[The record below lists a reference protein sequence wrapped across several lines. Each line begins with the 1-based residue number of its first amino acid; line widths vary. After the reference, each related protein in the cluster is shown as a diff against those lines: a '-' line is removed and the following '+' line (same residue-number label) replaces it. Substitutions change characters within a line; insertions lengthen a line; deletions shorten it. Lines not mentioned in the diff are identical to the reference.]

1 MSEHTFTA
9 TLAETGRA
17 VIVEWHNGKITSIE
31 SAGAPTAR
39 WIAPALCDIQVNG
52 YAGVDFQ
59 SDTTTVDDLQ
69 LAAAKLLE
77 AGCAQ
82 ILLTLVTDEWS
93 ALTARFRRMRELRD
107 SSPVLR
113 AAFPG
118 FHIEGPFLSGTPG
131 FKGAH
136 DASVMIDPTPEKI
149 RELRAIAA
157 DLPLMLTLAPERTGA
172 IEAIKLAVSLG
183 IRISCGHTDA
193 SAETLAA
200 AAHAGATMFTH
211 LGNGCPQQLDRHNNI
226 LWRAI
231 ETPGLTAG
239 IIPDCIHVSPMLFRI
254 LNRALSPERFY
265 YTTDCMSA
273 AGGPPG
279 RYRIGKTEIEV
290 GADKVV
296 RQPGQTNFAGSA
308 LTPIEGVFRSA
319 KMLRRPWQHTWHGFS
334 TRPRELMGL
343 SGELKVGEDATF
355 CVLEQHGKV
364 VNMDVYVRGEKKAQT
379 TVDLE
384 SV

>member
-1 MSEHTFTA
+1 MSEQTFTA

-17 VIVEWHNGKITSIE
+17 VIVEWKNGVITGIDSG
-31 SAGAPTAR
+31 GAPVSR

-52 YAGVDFQ
+52 FAGVDFQ

-69 LAAAKLLE
+69 KAAAKLLE

-82 ILLTLVTDEWS
+82 TLLTLCTDEWG
-93 ALTARFRRMRELRD
+93 ALTHRFRRIRELRD
-107 SSPVLR
+107 SSPALR

-118 FHIEGPFLSGTPG
+118 FHIEGPFLSPVPG

-136 DASVMIDPTPEKI
+136 DESVMTDPTPEKI
-149 RELRAIAA
+149 RELVAIAGG
-157 DLPLMLTLAPERTGA
+157 DPLMLTVAPERTGA

-183 IRISCGHTDA
+183 AKISCGHSDA

-200 AAHAGATMFTH
+200 AVRAGATMFTH

-226 LWRAI
+226 LWRVM

-239 IIPDCIHVSPMLFRI
+239 IIPDTIHVSPMLFRI

-265 YTTDCMSA
+265 YTTDCMAA
-273 AGGPPG
+273 AGCPPG

-296 RQPGQTNFAGSA
+296 REPGKTNFAGSA

-319 KMLRRPWQHTWHGFS
+319 RMLRRPWQHTWHGFS

-343 SGELKVGEDATF
+343 GGDLAVGADATF
-355 CVLEQHGKV
+355 CILEQKGTAV
-364 VNMDVYVRGEKKAQT
+364 TMDVYVRGDKKAT
-379 TVDLE
+379 STVNVDI
-384 SV
+384 